1 MFAIIPVSSVG
12 LSTVQGVSDFWVK
25 LPIGFPP
32 IRNLYTAGAGGV
44 TTGVGAFVLRKK
56 ADSTVVLHNCEAAFD
71 EDVPTGF
78 AASQDTDCKV
88 GTYSNKF
95 TIGAAASA
103 GAIITDVISTTLN
116 TLLDIVAV
124 EFWAKCSIATAA
136 ADFKLHLDD
145 TAKCVSPLGS
155 YSFPALTAGVWRHC
169 RVAVADASTLI
180 AIISV
185 GVEMDVDIGACDLWI
200 DDIRGVKT
208 FSMQAEALTI
218 DSFIPEDLYFALS
231 EAIPAYDSDHML
243 IFLSYEGPGEDSRA
257 SN

>member
-12 LSTVQGVSDFWVK
+12 LSTVQGVSDYWVK

-32 IRNLYTAGAGGV
+32 IRNLYTAGIGGV
-44 TTGVGAFVLRKK
+44 TTGVGAYIYRKK
-56 ADSTVVLHNCEAAFD
+56 ADSTVVIHSCEAQFD

-78 AASQDTDCKV
+78 AASLDTDCKV

-103 GAIITDVISTTLN
+103 GAIITDVISATLN
-116 TLLDIVAV
+116 TLLGIVAI

-136 ADFKLHLDD
+136 ADFKIHLDD
-145 TAKCVSPLGS
+145 NVKCVSPLGS
-155 YSFPALTAGVWRHC
+155 FSVPALTAGVWRHC
-169 RVAVADASTLI
+169 RVAVSNASALVN
-180 AIISV
+180 IISV
-185 GVEMDVDIGACDLWI
+185 GVELDVDVGACDFWI
-200 DDIRGVKT
+200 DDIRGVKS

-231 EAIPAYDSDHML
+231 EAVPAYDGDHML
-243 IFLSYEGPGEDSRA
+243 IFLSYEGPGEDTRA

>member
-12 LSTVQGVSDFWVK
+12 LSTVQGVSDYWVK

-44 TTGVGAFVLRKK
+44 TTGVGAFIYRKK
-56 ADSTVVLHNCEAAFD
+56 ADSTVVIHSCEAAFD

-78 AASQDTDCKV
+78 AASLDTDCKV

-124 EFWAKCSIATAA
+124 EFWAKCSVATAA
-136 ADFKLHLDD
+136 SDFKLHLDD
-145 TAKCVSPLGS
+145 TAKCVSPLASLGV
-155 YSFPALTAGVWRHC
+155 PALTAGVWRHC
-169 RVAVADASTLI
+169 RVAVANASTLI

-185 GVEMDVDIGACDLWI
+185 GVELDVDVGACDFWI

-231 EAIPAYDSDHML
+231 EAIPAYDTDHML
-243 IFLSYEGPGEDSRA
+243 IFLAYEGPGEDTRA

>member
-12 LSTVQGVSDFWVK
+12 LSTVQGVSDYWVK

-32 IRNLYTAGAGGV
+32 IRNLYTAGVGGV
-44 TTGVGAFVLRKK
+44 TTGVGAYIYRKK
-56 ADSTVVLHNCEAAFD
+56 ADSTVVIHSCEAQFD

-78 AASQDTDCKV
+78 AASLDTDCKV

-116 TLLDIVAV
+116 TLLGIVAI

-136 ADFKLHLDD
+136 ADFKVHLDD

-155 YSFPALTAGVWRHC
+155 FSVPALTAGVWRHC
-169 RVAVADASTLI
+169 RVAVSDASVLVN
-180 AIISV
+180 IISV
-185 GVEMDVDIGACDLWI
+185 GVELDVDVGACNFWI
-200 DDIRGVKT
+200 DDIRGVKS

-231 EAIPAYDSDHML
+231 EAVPAYDGDHML
-243 IFLSYEGPGEDSRA
+243 IFLSYEGPGEDTRA

>member
-12 LSTVQGVSDFWVK
+12 LSTVQGVSDYWVK

-32 IRNLYTAGAGGV
+32 IRNLYTAGIGGV
-44 TTGVGAFVLRKK
+44 TTGVGAYIYRKK
-56 ADSTVVLHNCEAAFD
+56 ADSTVVIHSCEAQFD

-78 AASQDTDCKV
+78 AASLDTDCKV

-103 GAIITDVISTTLN
+103 GAIITDVISNTLN
-116 TLLDIVAV
+116 TLLGIVAI

-136 ADFKLHLDD
+136 ADFKIHLDE

-155 YSFPALTAGVWRHC
+155 FSVPALTAGVWRHC
-169 RVAVADASTLI
+169 RVAVSNASALV

-185 GVEMDVDIGACDLWI
+185 GVELDVDVGACDFWI
-200 DDIRGVKT
+200 DDIRGVKS

-231 EAIPAYDSDHML
+231 EAVPAYDGDHML
-243 IFLSYEGPGEDSRA
+243 IFLSYEGPGEDTRA